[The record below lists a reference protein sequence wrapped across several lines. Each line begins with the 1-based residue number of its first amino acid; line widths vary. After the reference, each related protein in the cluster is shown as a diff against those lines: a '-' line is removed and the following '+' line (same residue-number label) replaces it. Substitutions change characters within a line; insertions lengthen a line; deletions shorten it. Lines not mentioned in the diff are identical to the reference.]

1 MQRHL
6 RACRN
11 CSTHAVAESSL
22 RPLLVEEFV
31 SDTPAETAAIERVTR
46 WWLDTLSEAEPAR
59 VVARHPVSRR
69 WMTASVALGAGAVL
83 FVAGV
88 VTAPTRALAAV
99 AGAMSRVPRFH
110 VRMELPGLTVRYEAW
125 GDKGVGTRVEE
136 WTDGR
141 RTVVVLDDG
150 RKLWRHYPDE
160 KVLRVSGTKL
170 DTVFHE
176 AANFNASRMLSEAAR
191 GKLFHGQAWLGEA
204 RAREVAEVQ
213 REGRRLRKIQVD
225 LKDGFFERM
234 IVYADLHTDL
244 LAQAHLY
251 TDNRTPESNPFAVVR
266 FDYPERV
273 DRALFRL
280 TTPRG
285 TRVKQTEMDMDIQI
299 P

>member
-1 MQRHL
+1 
-6 RACRN
+6 
-11 CSTHAVAESSL
+11 
-22 RPLLVEEFV
+22 
-31 SDTPAETAAIERVTR
+31 
-46 WWLDTLSEAEPAR
+46 
-59 VVARHPVSRR
+59 
-69 WMTASVALGAGAVL
+69 MTASVAVGAFAVL
-83 FVAGV
+83 IVAGM

-110 VRMELPGLTVRYEAW
+110 VRMELPGLTTRYEAW
-125 GDKGVGTRVEE
+125 GDKSLGTRVEE

-150 RKLWRHYPDE
+150 RKLRRYYPDE
-160 KVLRVSGTKL
+160 HVLRESGTKL
-170 DTVFHE
+170 DTVFHQ

-191 GKLFHGQAWLGEA
+191 GKLFQGQDWLGDA
-204 RAREVAEVQ
+204 RAREVAEVV
-213 REGRRLRKIQVD
+213 RDGIRLRKIQVD

-234 IVYADLHTDL
+234 IVYADLGSDL
-244 LAQAHLY
+244 LTQAHLY
-251 TDNRTPESNPFAVVR
+251 TDSRTPESNPFAVVR

-285 TRVKQTEMDMDIQI
+285 TKVKQTEMDMDIQI

>member
-1 MQRHL
+1 
-6 RACRN
+6 
-11 CSTHAVAESSL
+11 
-22 RPLLVEEFV
+22 
-31 SDTPAETAAIERVTR
+31 
-46 WWLDTLSEAEPAR
+46 
-59 VVARHPVSRR
+59 
-69 WMTASVALGAGAVL
+69 MTASVAVGACAALV
-83 FVAGV
+83 VAGM

-125 GDKGVGTRVEE
+125 GDKSLGTRVEE

-150 RKLWRHYPDE
+150 QKLRRYYPDE
-160 KVLRVSGTKL
+160 QVLRESGTKL

-191 GKLFHGQAWLGEA
+191 GKLFQGQHWLGDA
-204 RAREVAEVQ
+204 RAREVAEVV
-213 REGRRLRKIQVD
+213 REGNRLRKIQVD

-244 LAQAHLY
+244 LTQAHLY

-266 FDYPERV
+266 FDYPKRV
-273 DRALFRL
+273 DRSLFRL

-285 TRVKQTEMDMDIQI
+285 TKVKQMEPDMNLEL